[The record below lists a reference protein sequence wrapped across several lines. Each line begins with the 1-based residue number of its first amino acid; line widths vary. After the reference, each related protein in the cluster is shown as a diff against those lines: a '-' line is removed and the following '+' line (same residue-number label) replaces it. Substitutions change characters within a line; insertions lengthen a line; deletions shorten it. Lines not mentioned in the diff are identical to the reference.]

1 MEITLNA
8 LLEGKPTII
17 REKEYFATK
26 DYIQPFIDEMSKF
39 TKEFVVNVQLP
50 DQVTISNDSKDVTYN
65 RVWIQAIMPDKCTID
80 GYAETYGLIY
90 ALDARIPVYKVYRAY
105 VNKETH
111 NLCVFDPNWIQV
123 YELKPETKLTYSI
136 RELMEK
142 PFDIEKRLKIMKN
155 TFISADIEDVH
166 KLLGKLINRSLLYE
180 YRNVGGKV
188 KISPS
193 DVIKAFEDVY
203 HNNSSHYYVQPAV
216 EGSLHNYYGAFCSQI
231 TNSKDIIKKKKKTIL
246 VGMLFDLVEYETS
259 DKS

>member
-1 MEITLNA
+1 
-8 LLEGKPTII
+8 
-17 REKEYFATK
+17 
-26 DYIQPFIDEMSKF
+26 MSKF

-90 ALDARIPVYKVYRAY
+90 ALDARIPVYKIYRAY

-231 TNSKDIIKKKKKTIL
+231 TNSKDIINRFEKTIL

>member
-203 HNNSSHYYVQPAV
+203 HNNNSHYYVQPTV
-216 EGSLHNYYGAFCSQI
+216 EGSLHNYYGAFWSQI
-231 TNSKDIIKKKKKTIL
+231 TNSKDIINRFEKTIL

>member
-1 MEITLNA
+1 
-8 LLEGKPTII
+8 
-17 REKEYFATK
+17 
-26 DYIQPFIDEMSKF
+26 MSKF

-50 DQVTISNDSKDVTYN
+50 DQVTISNDSKDVTDN

-203 HNNSSHYYVQPAV
+203 HNNNSHYYVQPTV

-231 TNSKDIIKKKKKTIL
+231 TNSKDIINRFEKTIL

>member
-1 MEITLNA
+1 
-8 LLEGKPTII
+8 
-17 REKEYFATK
+17 
-26 DYIQPFIDEMSKF
+26 
-39 TKEFVVNVQLP
+39 
-50 DQVTISNDSKDVTYN
+50 
-65 RVWIQAIMPDKCTID
+65 
-80 GYAETYGLIY
+80 
-90 ALDARIPVYKVYRAY
+90 
-105 VNKETH
+105 
-111 NLCVFDPNWIQV
+111 
-123 YELKPETKLTYSI
+123 
-136 RELMEK
+136 
-142 PFDIEKRLKIMKN
+142 MKN

-203 HNNSSHYYVQPAV
+203 HNNNSHYYVQPTV

-231 TNSKDIIKKKKKTIL
+231 TNSKDIINRFEKTIL

>member
-1 MEITLNA
+1 
-8 LLEGKPTII
+8 
-17 REKEYFATK
+17 
-26 DYIQPFIDEMSKF
+26 
-39 TKEFVVNVQLP
+39 
-50 DQVTISNDSKDVTYN
+50 
-65 RVWIQAIMPDKCTID
+65 
-80 GYAETYGLIY
+80 
-90 ALDARIPVYKVYRAY
+90 
-105 VNKETH
+105 
-111 NLCVFDPNWIQV
+111 
-123 YELKPETKLTYSI
+123 
-136 RELMEK
+136 MEK

-203 HNNSSHYYVQPAV
+203 HNNNSHYYIQPAV

-231 TNSKDIIKKKKKTIL
+231 TNSKDIINRFEKTIL

>member
-188 KISPS
+188 KISSS

-203 HNNSSHYYVQPAV
+203 HNNNSHYYVQPTV
-216 EGSLHNYYGAFCSQI
+216 EGSLHNYYSAFCSQI
-231 TNSKDIIKKKKKTIL
+231 TNSKDIINRFEKTIL

>member
-1 MEITLNA
+1 
-8 LLEGKPTII
+8 
-17 REKEYFATK
+17 
-26 DYIQPFIDEMSKF
+26 MSKF

-142 PFDIEKRLKIMKN
+142 LFDIEKRLKIMKN

-203 HNNSSHYYVQPAV
+203 HNNSSHYYVQPTV

-231 TNSKDIIKKKKKTIL
+231 TNSKDIINRFEKTIL

>member
-1 MEITLNA
+1 
-8 LLEGKPTII
+8 
-17 REKEYFATK
+17 
-26 DYIQPFIDEMSKF
+26 MSKF

-203 HNNSSHYYVQPAV
+203 HNNNSHYYVQPTV

-231 TNSKDIIKKKKKTIL
+231 TNSKDIINRFEKTIL

-259 DKS
+259 NEA

>member
-1 MEITLNA
+1 
-8 LLEGKPTII
+8 
-17 REKEYFATK
+17 
-26 DYIQPFIDEMSKF
+26 
-39 TKEFVVNVQLP
+39 
-50 DQVTISNDSKDVTYN
+50 
-65 RVWIQAIMPDKCTID
+65 
-80 GYAETYGLIY
+80 
-90 ALDARIPVYKVYRAY
+90 
-105 VNKETH
+105 
-111 NLCVFDPNWIQV
+111 
-123 YELKPETKLTYSI
+123 
-136 RELMEK
+136 MEK

-155 TFISADIEDVH
+155 TVISADIEDVH

-203 HNNSSHYYVQPAV
+203 HNNNSHYYVQPTV

-231 TNSKDIIKKKKKTIL
+231 TNSKDIINRFEKTIL

>member
-1 MEITLNA
+1 
-8 LLEGKPTII
+8 
-17 REKEYFATK
+17 
-26 DYIQPFIDEMSKF
+26 MSKF
-39 TKEFVVNVQLP
+39 TKEYVVNVQLP

-231 TNSKDIIKKKKKTIL
+231 TNSKDIINRFEKTIL

>member
-1 MEITLNA
+1 M
-8 LLEGKPTII
+8 KPG
-17 REKEYFATK
+17 EKL
-26 DYIQPFIDEMSKF
+26 
-39 TKEFVVNVQLP
+39 V
-50 DQVTISNDSKDVTYN
+50 
-65 RVWIQAIMPDKCTID
+65 
-80 GYAETYGLIY
+80 
-90 ALDARIPVYKVYRAY
+90 
-105 VNKETH
+105 
-111 NLCVFDPNWIQV
+111 
-123 YELKPETKLTYSI
+123 YSI
-136 RELMEK
+136 KELMEK
-142 PFDIEKRLKIMKN
+142 PFDIKQRLKVMKN
-155 TFISADIEDVH
+155 TFISADIEDTH

-231 TNSKDIIKKKKKTIL
+231 TNSKDIINRFEKTIL

>member
-203 HNNSSHYYVQPAV
+203 HNNNSHYYVQPTV

-231 TNSKDIIKKKKKTIL
+231 TNSKDIINRFEKTIL
-246 VGMLFDLVEYETS
+246 VGMLLELGYYSTS